1 MEEDNIMK
9 LASIKQLKEEL
20 KFRSKEELLETCLRL
35 AKVKKEN
42 KELLT
47 YLLFYADDEAD
58 FINKVKKQVDKQFE
72 SINTSSYYFMKKSI
86 RKILRNVKKHSR
98 YSGKKETEVEL
109 LIYFCRKMKDLSPPI
124 EGNKTLQNLYNRQID
139 LIKKNLVKLH
149 EDLQHDYL
157 LELQEL
163 EEH

>member
-1 MEEDNIMK
+1 MEATSTRKI
-9 LASIKQLKEEL
+9 KEEL
-20 KFRSKEELLETCLRL
+20 GNHSSQELLQIVLRL
-35 AKVKKEN
+35 ANFKKEN

-47 YLLFYADDEAD
+47 YLLFQADDESEYVQE
-58 FINKVKKQVDKQFE
+58 VKLEMDEQFA

-86 RKILRNVKKHSR
+86 RRILRNIKKYSR

-109 LIYFCRKMKDLSPPI
+109 LIYFCRKMKNLMPPM
-124 EGNKTLQNLYNRQID
+124 EKNKTLQNLYHRQTD
-139 LIKKNLVKLH
+139 LIRKNLPKFH

-163 EEH
+163 ENH